1 MRKIVRDNTG
11 LMAAGQDLVAV
22 GYAGARGGALIAQ
35 ARKEEL
41 RARFSESF
49 LNQAACRRE
58 VSLPEERGYW
68 LSLGAAEFEPVGEGG
83 ILNALWNLTG
93 AYGLGMEFSLRAI
106 PLRQETVE
114 ICEEFGLNPYR
125 LYSEDCAVATAAN
138 GGRLAQQLKKLGI
151 PAAVVGR
158 IKKGVAR
165 EILTD
170 EGTGYLERPQ
180 EDELKKVLPGYFGE

>member
-1 MRKIVRDNTG
+1 MV
-11 LMAAGQDLVAV
+11 
-22 GYAGARGGALIAQ
+22 
-35 ARKEEL
+35 
-41 RARFSESF
+41 
-49 LNQAACRRE
+49 
-58 VSLPEERGYW
+58 
-68 LSLGAAEFEPVGEGG
+68 
-83 ILNALWNLTG
+83 
-93 AYGLGMEFSLRAI
+93 
-106 PLRQETVE
+106 
-114 ICEEFGLNPYR
+114 
-125 LYSEDCAVATAAN
+125 TAAN

>member
-22 GYAGARGGALIAQ
+22 GYAGARGGALIVQ

-83 ILNALWNLTG
+83 I
-93 AYGLGMEFSLRAI
+93 
-106 PLRQETVE
+106 
-114 ICEEFGLNPYR
+114 
-125 LYSEDCAVATAAN
+125 
-138 GGRLAQQLKKLGI
+138 
-151 PAAVVGR
+151 
-158 IKKGVAR
+158 
-165 EILTD
+165 
-170 EGTGYLERPQ
+170 
-180 EDELKKVLPGYFGE
+180 